1 MGVIYWLVFL
11 GLVFLVG
18 LGITVFVE
26 EGKAWGGLV
35 ITLSVVSIF
44 LTFLFGGMQ
53 SVPVNTTAVPQAFG
67 TVAGAALPPGTHET
81 WKPWL
86 STTDISET
94 VQTTNFEP
102 GGSVTGTGTCNGE
115 LPIRIVD
122 QQKACADMKIQWR
135 VLSPAADS
143 LFREFS
149 GQVPTANYPGDD
161 ALMTTIT
168 NNVVVRELE
177 NVANND
183 MGDYDPL
190 TDAIKSGGN
199 ATKSLFTNFGP
210 DIQRDMQA
218 DLAGQVQ
225 IMSVTYPNN
234 DYSTAVEAKLSGVQQ
249 AQADDVIANE
259 DILVNKA
266 KATALRALGTP
277 SLAQLV
283 AQCITEAGSNAG
295 QCIPGSVSK
304 IALSGAPTGS

>member
-1 MGVIYWLVFL
+1 MGVIYWLILLAIFFL
-11 GLVFLVG
+11 AG
-18 LGITVFVE
+18 LGVTIFSE
-26 EGKAWGGLV
+26 EGKGWGGLV
-35 ITLSVVSIF
+35 AGVSFLLVF
-44 LTFLFGGMQ
+44 LTFAIGGMK

-102 GGSVTGTGTCNGE
+102 GGLVTGTGTCNGE

-135 VLSPAADS
+135 VLSPAADA
-143 LFREFS
+143 LFHEFS
-149 GQVPTANYPGDD
+149 GQTPTANYPGDD

-177 NVANND
+177 QVTNND
-183 MGDYDPL
+183 TGDYDPL
-190 TDAIKSGGN
+190 NDALTSGGN
-199 ATKSLFTNFGP
+199 ATKSLFTTFGP
-210 DIQRDMQA
+210 QIQRDMQA
-218 DLAGQVQ
+218 ALTGQVQ

-234 DYSTAVEAKLSGVQQ
+234 DYSTVVENKLSGIQQ
-249 AQADDVIANE
+249 AQADYLIAKEN
-259 DILVNKA
+259 ILVNTA
-266 KATALRALGTP
+266 KATALKDLGTP
-277 SLAQLV
+277 TLAQLV
-283 AQCITEAGSNAG
+283 AQCIGVSGANAG